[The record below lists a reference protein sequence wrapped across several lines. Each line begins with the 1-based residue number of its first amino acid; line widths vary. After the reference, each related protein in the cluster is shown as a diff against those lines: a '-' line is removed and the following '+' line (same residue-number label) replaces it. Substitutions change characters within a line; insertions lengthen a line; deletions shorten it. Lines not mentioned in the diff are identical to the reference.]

1 MLDALRQLFQGRV
14 ALPADAPAPDR
25 EHALRLAAA
34 ALMFEIVRADASVED
49 AERTVMRAALQS
61 TFELSAA
68 DTDELVGLAE
78 AQSKSAV
85 SLYEFT
91 SLVDTGLGAAQK
103 KRIVELLW
111 LVTFADGRKDA
122 HEEHLVRR
130 IAGLLHV
137 PHPDFIDAKRR
148 AREQGPG
155 DQRGG

>member
-1 MLDALRQLFQGRV
+1 
-14 ALPADAPAPDR
+14 
-25 EHALRLAAA
+25 
-34 ALMFEIVRADASVED
+34 
-49 AERTVMRAALQS
+49 MRAALQS
-61 TFELSAA
+61 TFDLGAEE
-68 DTDELVGLAE
+68 TDELVQLAE
-78 AQSKSAV
+78 AQSKSAA

-91 SLVDTGLGAAQK
+91 SLVDAGLDASQK

-148 AREQGPG
+148 ARERSPRISAPAEPG
-155 DQRGG
+155 ALRGRGSRASPARTASAAAAPRARGRRGGRSRPRRSPR